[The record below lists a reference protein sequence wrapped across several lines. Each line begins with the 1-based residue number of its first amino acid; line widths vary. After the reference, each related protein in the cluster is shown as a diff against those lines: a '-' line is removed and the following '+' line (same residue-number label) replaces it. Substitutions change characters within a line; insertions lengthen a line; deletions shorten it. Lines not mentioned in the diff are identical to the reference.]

1 MITIMRSKDRGTAD
15 FGWLQSRHSFS
26 FGHYYNPQQ
35 MGFGNLRVIN
45 EDTVL
50 PGKGFG
56 THGHK
61 DMEIISYV
69 ISGALEHKDSMG
81 NGSIIRPGDVQRMSA
96 GTGVRHSEFNPSGTE
111 PVHFLQIWILP
122 EKTGTDP
129 GYEQLHFSGLKRTNR
144 LCLVASHNG
153 RNGSLSIQQDADLY
167 ACLLEQGMSVS
178 HALAAGRRS
187 WIQVVRGDIRVNGN
201 PISSGDAA
209 AVEAEDSLEIT
220 AGENAEFLLFD
231 LE

>member
-187 WIQVVRGDIRVNGN
+187 WIQVVRGDIHINGN

>member
-1 MITIMRSKDRGTAD
+1 MITILRSEDRGSAD

-69 ISGALEHKDSMG
+69 ISGALEHRDSMG
-81 NGSIIRPGDVQRMSA
+81 NGSIIQAGDVQRMSA
-96 GTGVRHSEFNPSGTE
+96 GSGVQHSEFNPSSSE

-122 EKTGTDP
+122 ERTGADP
-129 GYEQLHFSGLKRTNR
+129 AYQQLHFSGQEKTNR
-144 LCLVASHNG
+144 LCLVASRDG
-153 RNGSLSIQQDADLY
+153 RDGSLGIQQEADIF
-167 ACLLEQGMSVS
+167 ACLLEQGKSVS
-178 HALAAGRRS
+178 YALTPGRRG
-187 WIQVVRGDIRVNGN
+187 WIQIVRGSVQINGMSL
-201 PISSGDAA
+201 SSGDAA
-209 AVEAEDSLEIT
+209 AVEGEESLEIA

-231 LE
+231 LG

>member
-1 MITIMRSKDRGTAD
+1 MITILRSEDRGSAD

-69 ISGALEHKDSMG
+69 ISGALEHRDSMG
-81 NGSIIRPGDVQRMSA
+81 NGSIIQAGDVQRMSA
-96 GTGVRHSEFNPSGTE
+96 GSGVQHSEFNPSSSE

-122 EKTGTDP
+122 ERTGADS
-129 GYEQLHFSGLKRTNR
+129 GYQQLHFSGQEKTNR
-144 LCLVASHNG
+144 LCLVASRDG
-153 RNGSLSIQQDADLY
+153 RDGSLGIQQEADIF
-167 ACLLEQGMSVS
+167 ACLLEQGKSVS
-178 HALAAGRRS
+178 YALTPGRRG
-187 WIQVVRGDIRVNGN
+187 WIQIVRGSVQINGMSL
-201 PISSGDAA
+201 SSGDAA
-209 AVEAEDSLEIT
+209 AVEGEESLEIA

-231 LE
+231 LG

>member
-1 MITIMRSKDRGTAD
+1 MITLMRSKDRGTAD

-153 RNGSLSIQQDADLY
+153 KDGSLSIQQDADLY

>member
-1 MITIMRSKDRGTAD
+1 MRSKDRGTAD

-153 RNGSLSIQQDADLY
+153 KDGSLSIQQDADLY

>member
-1 MITIMRSKDRGTAD
+1 MITALRSEDRGSAD

-45 EDTVL
+45 EDRVL

-69 ISGALEHKDSMG
+69 ISGALEHRDSMG
-81 NGSIIRPGDVQRMSA
+81 NGSITQAGDVQRMSA
-96 GTGVRHSEFNPSGTE
+96 GTGIRHSEFNPSSSE

-122 EKTGTDP
+122 ERTGTAP
-129 GYEQLHFSGLKRTNR
+129 GYQQLHFSEQQKTNC
-144 LCLVASHNG
+144 LCLVASPDG
-153 RNGSLSIQQDADLY
+153 RNGSLGMQQEADIY
-167 ACLLEQGMSVS
+167 ACLLKQGRSVS
-178 HALAAGRRS
+178 HACAAGRKC
-187 WIQVVRGDIRVNGN
+187 WIQIVRGSLHIKGMTL
-201 PISSGDAA
+201 SSGDAA
-209 AVEAEDSLEIT
+209 AVEGEESLEIV

-231 LE
+231 LG

>member
-1 MITIMRSKDRGTAD
+1 MRSIGLSIGRQDTPKSMLRPTGNACAKAD
-15 FGWLQSRHSFS
+15 KYEPIRDEYLSYWGQDEFS
-26 FGHYYNPQQ
+26 
-35 MGFGNLRVIN
+35 
-45 EDTVL
+45 
-50 PGKGFG
+50 
-56 THGHK
+56 
-61 DMEIISYV
+61 
-69 ISGALEHKDSMG
+69 SGL
-81 NGSIIRPGDVQRMSA
+81 
-96 GTGVRHSEFNPSGTE
+96 EFN
-111 PVHFLQIWILP
+111 L
-122 EKTGTDP
+122 
-129 GYEQLHFSGLKRTNR
+129 
-144 LCLVASHNG
+144 
-153 RNGSLSIQQDADLY
+153 GSTPIFPRWQEWPLSIQQDADLY

>member
-1 MITIMRSKDRGTAD
+1 MRSKDRGTAD
-15 FGWLQSRHSFS
+15 FGWLQSRHSFP

-45 EDTVL
+45 EDRVL

-153 RNGSLSIQQDADLY
+153 KDGSLSIQQDADLY